1 MLDEVADAGL
11 SLQVAVGHITPQAD
25 LVRLVAV
32 VILLVCQQA
41 GHPPQKVLQQDKRV
55 SLRFAGKRVARQCQH
70 GMSCTRTGN
79 WAEGERSSTDVA
91 GVA

>member
-1 MLDEVADAGL
+1 
-11 SLQVAVGHITPQAD
+11 
-25 LVRLVAV
+25 
-32 VILLVCQQA
+32 
-41 GHPPQKVLQQDKRV
+41 LQQDKRV